1 MKTRM
6 TLLFTAS
13 VMSINTASSADA
25 DLNGFANKGASP
37 ALRNL
42 SPTAGVLSPV
52 AKVRA
57 GHSLETAASDA
68 RIAGVLADLP
78 VAAGNASA
86 VSVNTAFVAT
96 ADLGSLADKAAAS
109 AAREPAPAMD
119 KSALPIPT
127 SAESLPESAA
137 FEAITAPMLADMP
150 VAAGAGISLSDF
162 AEPVQNFVIPS
173 PIKTDIVSAP
183 AAIDLDVHVPVAFAP
198 VDIVNEQVPSA
209 GALPPATAL
218 STPETAPSAAAL
230 PIAMPVAEM
239 PAVLVASVELP
250 EAPAYAFFDNPSV
263 APVPTAMAASG
274 ALYSSENV
282 SLEQAIA
289 AALETNPEVN
299 QAIMNKE
306 AIEFEREQAQG
317 LYAPRVDL
325 EASAGIRRLENGTRR
340 ALAISNDE
348 LFPVEVGVV
357 AEQTLIDFGR
367 RHGELMRQAART
379 DGAALRV
386 AERSENIALLVSR
399 QYLDILLQQRIV
411 AAADDNVTFHRNLVR
426 DLGLGVTQGSISIA
440 DQQQA
445 QERLQAA
452 AVRKTE
458 AEEALLNAQI
468 SLQTLTGLSVNSVIV
483 PVSKRTSLTPTVN
496 DAIAQARQENPKV
509 LEAMADVDAAHAM
522 IEKANG
528 DLHPTIGL
536 EGRARIGNDIDGFKG
551 ETNDLQARVV
561 LRWNMFDGGI
571 NRAKVQEMVRRASE
585 SRFRLHELVRYAEED
600 VRRAWNSMSTQDK
613 VGGELEVQSRVS
625 DDLLLSYREQ
635 FNVGRRSLLDVL
647 DAQNTRYNVQ
657 VRLETARFAEQF
669 AEYQV
674 LAATNNLLDSMS
686 LAAPS
691 AANAYAREKYDYGPS
706 DPAETNRRRYPR

>member
-13 VMSINTASSADA
+13 VVSINTASSADA
-25 DLNGFANKGASP
+25 DLNGLASKTASP
-37 ALRNL
+37 VLRDFTQFADIPSLTTLVRAPRSRKPAAFNARLPRALPDL
-42 SPTAGVLSPV
+42 PIAVGTARALPDILSPV
-52 AKVRA
+52 EKFTTPLPIV
-57 GHSLETAASDA
+57 
-68 RIAGVLADLP
+68 AGVGDGPLAVGLGDHIDLAFAQLEAIAEIGP
-78 VAAGNASA
+78 VHAAGSM
-86 VSVNTAFVAT
+86 
-96 ADLGSLADKAAAS
+96 AS
-109 AAREPAPAMD
+109 AAVE
-119 KSALPIPT
+119 T
-127 SAESLPESAA
+127 LPEVSPAQAA
-137 FEAITAPMLADMP
+137 IL
-150 VAAGAGISLSDF
+150 V
-162 AEPVQNFVIPS
+162 AEPVAE
-173 PIKTDIVSAP
+173 TP
-183 AAIDLDVHVPVAFAP
+183 AA
-198 VDIVNEQVPSA
+198 S
-209 GALPPATAL
+209 
-218 STPETAPSAAAL
+218 
-230 PIAMPVAEM
+230 
-239 PAVLVASVELP
+239 VASVKLP
-250 EAPAYAFFDNPSV
+250 EAPNYVFFDDAEI
-263 APVPTAMAASG
+263 APAAGPPPAAAAAMATSDAI
-274 ALYSSENV
+274 YSSENV

-340 ALAISNDE
+340 ALGIEDNV
-348 LFPVEVGVV
+348 LYPVEVGIV
-357 AEQTLIDFGR
+357 AEQTLMDFGR

-426 DLGLGVTQGSISIA
+426 DLGQGVTQGSISIA

-452 AVRKTE
+452 VVRKTE
-458 AEEALLNAQI
+458 AEEALVNAQI

-483 PVSKRTSLTPTVN
+483 PVSKRASLTPTVN
-496 DAIAQARQENPKV
+496 DAIAQARQDNPKV

-536 EGRARIGNDIDGFKG
+536 EGRARIGDDIDGFRG
-551 ETNDLQARVV
+551 QTNDLQARVV
-561 LRWNMFDGGI
+561 LRWNIFDGGI
-571 NRAKVQEMVRRASE
+571 NRAKVQEMTRRASE

-657 VRLETARFAEQF
+657 VRLETSRFAEQF

-691 AANAYAREKYDYGPS
+691 AANAYAREKYEYGPS